1 MNLKVFLKIFNISN
15 KKFANTIGV
24 SPVSLSRYVTGER
37 IPEKKVLNKI
47 FLQTSGLVDAND
59 FFIKKKIMNIYLLKI
74 SRK

>member
-1 MNLKVFLKIFNISN
+1 MNLKLFLKIFNISN

-59 FFIKKKIMNIYLLKI
+59 FFIKKIMNIYLLKI